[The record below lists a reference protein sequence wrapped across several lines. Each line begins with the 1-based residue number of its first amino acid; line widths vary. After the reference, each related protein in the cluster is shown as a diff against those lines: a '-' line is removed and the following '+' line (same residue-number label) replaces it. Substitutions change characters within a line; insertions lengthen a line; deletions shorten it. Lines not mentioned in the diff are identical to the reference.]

1 MNAKQLLGGI
11 FAVGL
16 AVACSDDGGSGPDA
30 GTGGTSTTGLA
41 GAGGTIASTGGKSGS
56 GGKASSGGTNGTGGK
71 ATTGGTSGDGGSTAT
86 GGSDGSGGGS
96 ATGGAGSGACVSGK
110 KLAGKLVINE
120 VFALSNNQQEPYDF
134 IELYNVSG
142 SCLDLSGLY
151 FHDIFP
157 VMGAKATVPNGTEL
171 AAGSYL
177 VLTKGASFPF
187 GLSNGGDGVALFAAD
202 GTLVDSTEWNHPDA
216 DVSWGRSP
224 NGSGEFA
231 ALLEATPGKANAKP
245 APAK

>member
-41 GAGGTIASTGGKSGS
+41 GAGGMIASTGGKSGT

-71 ATTGGTSGDGGSTAT
+71 ATTGGTSGDGGSAAT
-86 GGSDGSGGGS
+86 GGKSGTGGS
-96 ATGGAGSGACVSGK
+96 STGGTGNGACVSGK

-120 VFALSNNQQEPYDF
+120 IYALSNNQQEPHDF
-134 IELYNVSG
+134 IELYNVSD

-157 VMGAKATVPNGTEL
+157 VMGAKATLPNGTEL
-171 AAGSYL
+171 AAGGYL